1 MKGIMKMSMTNKHSK
16 RRRTTN
22 EATSGISN
30 LIKSCGIGLLF
41 GIGSAFILSL
51 IASIICIG
59 RKDPASLTPYFS
71 LVILG
76 ISAFI
81 GGAVSSKLCK
91 TSSILSALITG
102 GAEMVIFYL
111 LSYILPSIET
121 ASKGFII
128 STVIRGIV
136 LILSAL
142 GGSLGERKISHKTR
156 KKRR

>member
-1 MKGIMKMSMTNKHSK
+1 MSKTNKHFK
-16 RRRTTN
+16 RHRTTN
-22 EATSGISN
+22 EAASGISG

-41 GIGSAFILSL
+41 GISSAFILSL

-71 LVILG
+71 IVILG

-91 TSSILSALITG
+91 TSSILAALITG
-102 GAEMVIFYL
+102 GAEMLIFYL
-111 LSYILPSIET
+111 ISFIIPTTES
-121 ASKGFII
+121 ASNTFII
-128 STVIRGIV
+128 SLVVRGIV
-136 LILSAL
+136 LLLSAL